1 MASLDFLRVFLN
13 MRYYFVEQDDITVA
27 NARGLREV
35 AHEREL
41 AVEDLVGGQI
51 RLRSGSATA
60 PNAPGGEPTRRNRRR
75 ALRQREQ
82 LSTRRRPRLNYQS

>member
-1 MASLDFLRVFLN
+1 
-13 MRYYFVEQDDITVA
+13 MRYYFVEDDVTVA

-51 RLRSGSATA
+51 RLRSGSVTA
-60 PNAPGGEPTRRNRRR
+60 PNVPGAEPARRNRRR
-75 ALRQREQ
+75 PPRQREQ